1 MSRSTKLNYLLTT
14 VAVALCVAIP
24 AFAALKTQGEAK
36 IVFKAAGP
44 AGLSFEGKGKD
55 VSLKESGAAVVVTV
69 KLGSIETG
77 IALRDRHMKE
87 KYLETGK
94 YPDAV
99 LEVDKSKLL
108 LPSGSAVHSTVDGK
122 LTLHG
127 VTRPVKVDYH
137 ADGNAKRANVD
148 GTLRINMKDYKIE
161 VPSYLGVTVRPNV
174 DIEVKL
180 AVVDQ

>member
-1 MSRSTKLNYLLTT
+1 MSRSTRWNFLLTT
-14 VAVALCVAIP
+14 ATLALSVALP
-24 AFAALKTQGEAK
+24 ASAALKSQGESK
-36 IVFKAAGP
+36 VVFKAAGP
-44 AGLSFEGKGKD
+44 AGLSFEGKGKE
-55 VSLKESGAAVVVTV
+55 VSLKELGAAVVVTV

-99 LEVDKSKLL
+99 LEVEKSKLQF
-108 LPSGSAVHSTVDGK
+108 PSGSAVHATVDGK

-127 VTRPVKVDYH
+127 VTHPVKVDYH
-137 ADGNAKRANVD
+137 AEGNAKHANVD
-148 GTLRINMKDYKIE
+148 GTLRINMKDYKVE